1 MTLHHDEDVEVYLN
15 GKLVLQKAGHVSKYQ
30 THDITRESA
39 DVLQTGK
46 NVIAVNCRQTVG
58 GQYIDLGLECFEEA
72 VDLAG
77 LIRKYA
83 NQVMGEG
90 PYKNYKN
97 RVRDLERHFNQKP
110 KSDYYKVL
118 AVDERGQ
125 QITKILRRGN
135 PALEGEE
142 VSPAFPSILSPPD
155 PNIEK
160 LGDSSGRRTALAKWI
175 TSKDNPITARV
186 R

>member
-1 MTLHHDEDVEVYLN
+1 MMKMWRFILTESLSSKKRVIHPITIRMILHAKVPMCFKRV
-15 GKLVLQKAGHVSKYQ
+15 KMSLVH
-30 THDITRESA
+30 
-39 DVLQTGK
+39 
-46 NVIAVNCRQTVG
+46 CRQTVG

-83 NQVMGEG
+83 NQVMGDG
-90 PYKNYKN
+90 HKNYKIRCVILN
-97 RVRDLERHFNQKP
+97 GILIRNQ

-135 PALEGEE
+135 PC
-142 VSPAFPSILSPPD
+142 P
-155 PNIEK
+155 
-160 LGDSSGRRTALAKWI
+160 
-175 TSKDNPITARV
+175 
-186 R
+186 

>member
-1 MTLHHDEDVEVYLN
+1 MIRIGKVVMAVSVLKGTPGSHVRTVWKGKDLWLRTTFPSGSNTQNLTHDFHHDEDVEVYLN
-15 GKLVLQKAGHVSKYQ
+15 GKLVFQKAGHVSKYQ
-30 THDITRESA
+30 THDISRESA

-97 RVRDLERHFNQKP
+97 RG
-110 KSDYYKVL
+110 
-118 AVDERGQ
+118 A
-125 QITKILRRGN
+125 
-135 PALEGEE
+135 
-142 VSPAFPSILSPPD
+142 
-155 PNIEK
+155 
-160 LGDSSGRRTALAKWI
+160 
-175 TSKDNPITARV
+175 
-186 R
+186 